1 MTSHTRWLVPCAFAV
16 LPVLAALSRPAAAT
30 TTTIWVGADGNC
42 DTASLAGAIASAST
56 SADDYTLIRVANTGQ
71 DYSNLNL
78 SIINRNINLNGGY
91 AHCHDS
97 DAPGRTVVA
106 GAPGGGSTM
115 LVAASSTVRHVRVE
129 HFELGGGSGGP
140 GGYGGGL
147 RISGNSSVLLYNVRI
162 HDNQASYGGGIAI
175 LGSDGF
181 YPTVT
186 LHEGTLI
193 GNSQSQH
200 NEAAA
205 PTRSHR
211 QKCCR
216 TPRHTKS
223 ASHPRPYPHHHRR
236 CRPHATPRY
245 PVLA

>member
-42 DTASLAGAIASAST
+42 GTASLTGAIASAST

-106 GAPGGGSTM
+106 GAPGGG
-115 LVAASSTVRHVRVE
+115 
-129 HFELGGGSGGP
+129 
-140 GGYGGGL
+140 
-147 RISGNSSVLLYNVRI
+147 
-162 HDNQASYGGGIAI
+162 IAI

-186 LHEGTLI
+186 LHEDTLI
-193 GNSQSQH
+193 GNSQSHH
-200 NEAAA
+200 NEVAA

-223 ASHPRPYPHHHRR
+223 ASHPRP
-236 CRPHATPRY
+236 
-245 PVLA
+245 